1 MTGIEKIVEKIREDA
16 DADYRR
22 VVDEAKAQADAIMSD
37 AAVSA
42 RSSAAQV
49 IADAEAQSAEI
60 ERRAVSMAGLE
71 VRKMRLEQKQKVL
84 QQAFDQALSQ
94 LTSLPES
101 AVIGDDYVRNPGEL
115 QVYSMDF
122 LPSALPI
129 FAAAST
135 PSAYEQWVLQ
145 HCLSVP
151 EETRAGVLAW
161 WEQHGSDVRP
171 LDADLSAALLGEE
184 EPDTELPLC
193 FLHRSVHRYAG
204 GARQGL

>member
-94 LTSLPES
+94 LTSLPEDEYRKLLIS
-101 AVIGDDYVRNPGEL
+101 L
-115 QVYSMDF
+115 
-122 LPSALPI
+122 
-129 FAAAST
+129 AS
-135 PSAYEQWVLQ
+135 
-145 HCLSVP
+145 
-151 EETRAGVLAW
+151 
-161 WEQHGSDVRP
+161 
-171 LDADLSAALLGEE
+171 SAAEDGAQLVFSEKDRKAYGADVVKGVNEALKAKGAAVTLSDAARDIPGGVIVCNGRVEINCAFDTLLNDQREE
-184 EPDTELPLC
+184 LAADIAKIL
-193 FLHRSVHRYAG
+193 F
-204 GARQGL
+204 

>member
-94 LTSLPES
+94 LTSLPEDEYRKLLIS
-101 AVIGDDYVRNPGEL
+101 L
-115 QVYSMDF
+115 
-122 LPSALPI
+122 
-129 FAAAST
+129 AS
-135 PSAYEQWVLQ
+135 
-145 HCLSVP
+145 
-151 EETRAGVLAW
+151 
-161 WEQHGSDVRP
+161 
-171 LDADLSAALLGEE
+171 SAAEDGAQLVFSEKDRKAYGADVVKGVNEALKARGAAVTLSDATRDIPGGVIVCNGRVEINCAFDTLLNDQREE
-184 EPDTELPLC
+184 LAADIAKIL
-193 FLHRSVHRYAG
+193 F
-204 GARQGL
+204 